1 MVTQGLPDGRDRECA
16 CGAYPGAYPDCPR
29 VSGPGFLNVSGS
41 VKLAVEEKCRAE
53 SHEHC
58 SENEHD
64 RGDVGGKEYERQRSE
79 QD

>member
-1 MVTQGLPDGRDRECA
+1 MVTRSYLTEEVTNARAVSTPVPTST
-16 CGAYPGAYPDCPR
+16 YPR

-58 SENEHD
+58 GENDHD
-64 RGDVGGKEYERQRSE
+64 SLTPG
-79 QD
+79 